1 MSPVYILLHSMGSS
15 LHLDYQMIKKLLD
28 AYSTLKNL
36 WVDSE
41 QADLSSKLS
50 LLNLHISRQNSQ
62 TPSTIYPVIKV
73 TVSPMNTIKVE

>member
-1 MSPVYILLHSMGSS
+1 MSPVYILLHSKDSS
-15 LHLDYQMIKKLLD
+15 LCHNHQMIKKLWD

-41 QADLSSKLS
+41 QVDLSLKLS
-50 LLNLHISRQNSQ
+50 LFDLHMSRQNSQ